1 MFIMAFKLKIRC
13 GSDCFEK
20 EYYSQ
25 IRLSDAI
32 ADSGF
37 DFDAPCGSR
46 GVCGNCRV
54 AVNGACSEPDET
66 EKAFLKEDLS
76 NGIRLACMT
85 YITGDC
91 VVDIPKQINISAE
104 INRKG
109 NIRIAPVTGEKHCI
123 AAAVDLGTTTIVIRY
138 FSLPDGRLLF
148 SDVLPNPQRIR
159 GADVLTR
166 ISYAENGGAAE
177 LKSLAES
184 ALERSRERFGHKV
197 DFYMIAGNTAMLL
210 MLSSKDVSGIA
221 RAPFEPETLFGYWEG
236 NRYYMKCVSAY
247 IGSDAVASL
256 LSSGMYMLSSLGALC
271 DIGTNNECIL
281 WDGKNIYACSSPAGP
296 AFEGAGI
303 SCGMTATNG
312 AIFKVENDNG
322 KPRCYTFGNAAEPI
336 GFCGSGLIDAVAF
349 LLTNGYIGFDGSVK
363 KPLPRFGSARLEA
376 DDIAE
381 LQLAKSAVY
390 AGLELLLSN
399 AGITADSLDRLY
411 LAGSFGQKIDPKNAE
426 LIGMIPK
433 NCGDRVSLD
442 CSAIDG
448 ASMALLNEGFF
459 NEANGLADSV
469 QAIEAGG
476 NSVFADIFIKN
487 MYFHEFYES

>member
-1 MFIMAFKLKIRC
+1 MAFKLKIRC

-20 EYYSQ
+20 EYLSSV
-25 IRLSDAI
+25 RLSEAI
-32 ADSGF
+32 AESGF
-37 DFDAPCGSR
+37 DFDAPCGNR

-54 AVNGACSEPDET
+54 IVNGECSEPDET
-66 EKAFLKEDLS
+66 EKAFLDEDAS

-85 YITGDC
+85 YINGDC

-104 INRKG
+104 TNRKSKVK
-109 NIRIAPVTGEKHCI
+109 IAPVTGEKHCI

-138 FSLPDGRLLF
+138 FSLPDGKLLF
-148 SDVLPNPQRIR
+148 SDVQPNPQRIR

-166 ISYAENGGAAE
+166 ISYAENGGADE
-177 LKSLAES
+177 LRSLAES
-184 ALERSRERFGHKV
+184 ALERSRRRFGHKV

-210 MLSSKDVSGIA
+210 MLSGKAVSGIA

-256 LSSGMYMLSSLGALC
+256 LSSGMYKNSLPGALC

-281 WDGKNIYACSSPAGP
+281 WNGRKLYACSSPAGP
-296 AFEGAGI
+296 AFEGADI

-322 KPRCYTFGNAAEPI
+322 KPRFSTVGNAAEPI

-349 LLTNGYIGFDGSVK
+349 LLANGYIGSDGSVK
-363 KPLPRFGSARLEA
+363 KPLPSFGSIRLEA
-376 DDIAE
+376 NDIAE
-381 LQLAKSAVY
+381 LQLAKSAVC
-390 AGLELLLSN
+390 AGLELLLAN
-399 AGITADSLDRLY
+399 AEITSDSLNTLY
-411 LAGSFGQKIDPKNAE
+411 LAGSFGQKIDPRNAE

-433 NCGDRVSLD
+433 NCGIKVSLD

-448 ASMALLNEGFF
+448 VSMALLNEGFF
-459 NEANGLADSV
+459 NEANGLAGSIET
-469 QAIEAGG
+469 IEAGG
-476 NSVFADIFIKN
+476 NSLFSDLFIKN
-487 MYFHEFYES
+487 MYFREFPEN